1 MTVYRPDRRDPL
13 TQRFARSIA
22 ETRDDPYAY
31 SEGTSEPTLVD
42 PQAPEDL
49 VDRMLRRWGPV
60 ALLLLVVAIT
70 AGWLG

>member
-1 MTVYRPDRRDPL
+1 MTAYRPDRRDPL

-42 PQAPEDL
+42 PEAPEDP
-49 VDRMLRRWGPV
+49 VDRLLRRWGPL
-60 ALLLLVVAIT
+60 AICLLLLAIIL
-70 AGWLG
+70 GWLG